1 LWLLDADIIIDFLSL
16 DVLDALAAHHEVFA
30 SSMVIDEIKF
40 FRRGDKKYGINFRRH

>member
-30 SSMVIDEIKF
+30 SSTVIDEIKF